1 MKILWATF
9 AALLLAACGGDRHAH
24 DREHVHESAA
34 HAEEKAHNGRTT
46 IPAAVAAA
54 AGVKTATAGPGVVS
68 ETLTLYGRIQ
78 PDAERVRSVGAR
90 FPGPIRSVARQIGD
104 SVNAGD
110 TLAVIESNESLQT
123 YAVKTPIS
131 GVITERHAN
140 PGEVATAESLFVVT
154 DFTRVWAELTVFAR
168 DRTSLRAG
176 QSVDI
181 SAADSQLRAR
191 GNIGFIGANASTAT
205 PTLTARV
212 ALDNSELQW
221 TPGMFITAQITIAT
235 QPAALVVA
243 NSALQSFRDFSVVF
257 ARVGDV
263 YEVRM
268 LQLGRSD
275 GTVTEVLG
283 GLEAGTEYVVEN
295 SYLIK
300 ADIEKSG
307 ASHDH

>member
-1 MKILWATF
+1 RHPAANRNRTARYRVRVPARPLFLSRLDSSAARITRCAAPADRSRRQCASLFRRNRTTHARIAREQYSDGHDEIFWRIAVKILWATF

-46 IPAAVAAA
+46 IPVAVAAA

-154 DFTRVWAELTVFAR
+154 DF
-168 DRTSLRAG
+168 
-176 QSVDI
+176 
-181 SAADSQLRAR
+181 
-191 GNIGFIGANASTAT
+191 
-205 PTLTARV
+205 
-212 ALDNSELQW
+212 
-221 TPGMFITAQITIAT
+221 
-235 QPAALVVA
+235 
-243 NSALQSFRDFSVVF
+243 
-257 ARVGDV
+257 
-263 YEVRM
+263 
-268 LQLGRSD
+268 
-275 GTVTEVLG
+275 
-283 GLEAGTEYVVEN
+283 
-295 SYLIK
+295 
-300 ADIEKSG
+300 
-307 ASHDH
+307 